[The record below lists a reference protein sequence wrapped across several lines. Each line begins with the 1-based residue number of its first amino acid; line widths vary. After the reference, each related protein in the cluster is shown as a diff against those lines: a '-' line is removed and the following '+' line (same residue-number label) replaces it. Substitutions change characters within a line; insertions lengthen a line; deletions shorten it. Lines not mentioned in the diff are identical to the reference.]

1 MGHAHIERQAP
12 PTHPQANTHE
22 LMHDAAKNAALSHLN
37 APRILRV
44 SCSGFPFFFL
54 VTPFSSSSC
63 GCYVISLWHL
73 FSFAAIFGAV
83 LHIFAIIC
91 IIDDCD
97 AAAASDS

>member
-44 SCSGFPFFFL
+44 SYSGFPFFF
-54 VTPFSSSSC
+54 FFFGNS
-63 GCYVISLWHL
+63 L
-73 FSFAAIFGAV
+73 FSTAPV
-83 LHIFAIIC
+83 
-91 IIDDCD
+91 D
-97 AAAASDS
+97 AM